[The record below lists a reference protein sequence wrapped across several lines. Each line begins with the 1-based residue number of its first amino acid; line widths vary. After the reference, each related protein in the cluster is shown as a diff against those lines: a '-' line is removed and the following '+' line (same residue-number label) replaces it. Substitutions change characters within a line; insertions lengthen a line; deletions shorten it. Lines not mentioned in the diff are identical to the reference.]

1 MKDVAE
7 DTAKEKGKATAAAK
21 KRAQFAEK
29 AQLVAEKRLAE
40 METKLGGVELKL
52 AEAKSLTL
60 SQVDEI
66 AYLKAFLDASE
77 EKGYN
82 EGFADAEKF
91 VQPIVL

>member
-1 MKDVAE
+1 
-7 DTAKEKGKATAAAK
+7 
-21 KRAQFAEK
+21 
-29 AQLVAEKRLAE
+29 

-77 EKGYN
+77 EKKDIAH
-82 EGFADAEKF
+82 EH
-91 VQPIVL
+91 L